1 MPDQTEKQTFS
12 DDEALDFHRIPTPGK
27 ISMAPTKPMA
37 TQRDLSLAYSPGV
50 AVPVLAIAADADKAY
65 DYTSKGNLVAV
76 ISNGTAILGL
86 GNLGHMASKP
96 VMEGKSVLFKRFADV
111 DSFDIEVKTTDPD
124 EFITVVKNIGDTW
137 GGINLEDIKSPECF
151 VIESELQD
159 LLDIPVFHDDQHGTA
174 IISTAGLINAV
185 HIAGKKLDEIKV
197 VLAGAGAAGLSSIA
211 LMKAAGVKAEN
222 TVICDR
228 DGVVYKGR
236 DHGMDQWKAA
246 HATDTPLRT
255 LAEAMVGADVVLGL
269 SAKGAITKEMV
280 ASMAPNPIIFAMA
293 NPDPEITPEDVK
305 SVRSDAI
312 IATGRSDYVNQVNN
326 VLAFPY
332 LFRGALDVRAR
343 LINLVMKIACAH
355 ALAALAR
362 EDVPDEVAAAYRGRK
377 LKFGPDYIIPTPFD
391 PRLIWYIPP
400 FVAQAAMDTGVA
412 RVQIEDM
419 DAYRHALR
427 SRVDPSAA
435 LMQKISSAVR
445 GGPNKRVVFAEGEE
459 PAVIRAAWGFKQA
472 DLGTPILVGRED
484 LIRQN
489 AAEAGLNFDEL
500 GIEITNARVS
510 DHNVEDTDWLYEKL
524 QRRGYLR
531 RDVQRMINHHQRHL
545 LARLHAGIDL
555 AQCQRV
561 GVLFHRGHAVLIDDD
576 IRDGVEGIL
585 GEDAHRHGL
594 HLFQHRQRVEAAY
607 VLLGIQR
614 LAAGGEGHPDQL
626 ARLRQHL
633 LHLLALGLQVFE
645 APHFH
650 RVQRA
655 EVHADP
661 AGGFEHHH
669 GAGQGLSALLLG
681 HEQRHQ
687 IRQILFAVEAELAG
701 LRLDLARLQPAGEG
715 ETLDQGCERHPAHL
729 FRRQRQGSEGGLV
742 GLGHPSL
749 AVEGEDQVRQRLE
762 QGLNLVVLAL
772 GGHVGDGL
780 DVIDAGNAADLR
792 HQMLEIAKLQ
802 LGEIEIDDA

>member
-1 MPDQTEKQTFS
+1 MPDLTDKQTFS
-12 DDEALDFHRIPTPGK
+12 DQDALDFHSHPTPGK

-50 AVPVLAIAADADKAY
+50 AIPVLAIAKDVDKAY
-65 DYTSKGNLVAV
+65 DYTAKGNLVAV

-111 DSFDIEVKTTDPD
+111 DSFDVEVKTTDPD

-174 IISTAGLINAV
+174 IISTAGLINACHV
-185 HIAGKKLDEIKV
+185 TGKRMEDIKV

-236 DHGMDQWKAA
+236 PSGMDQWKAA

-280 ASMAPNPIIFAMA
+280 ASMAPRPIIFAMA
-293 NPDPEITPEDVK
+293 NPDPEITPEDVL

-343 LINLVMKIACAH
+343 RVNHEMKIACAQ
-355 ALAALAR
+355 ALAQLAR
-362 EDVPDEVAAAYRGRK
+362 EDVPDEVAAAYSGRK

-400 FVAQAAMDTGVA
+400 FIAQAAMDTGVA
-412 RVQIEDM
+412 RVAIEDM
-419 DAYRHALR
+419 DAYRTSLR
-427 SRVDPSAA
+427 GRIDPSAA

-445 GGPNKRVVFAEGEE
+445 AAPDKRVVFAEGEE
-459 PAVIRAAWGFKQA
+459 TTVIRAAWAFKQA
-472 DLGTPILVGRED
+472 ELGTPILLGRED
-484 LIRQN
+484 LIRKN
-489 AAEAGLNFDEL
+489 AIEAGLDFDAL
-500 GIEITNARVS
+500 GIEIVNARVS
-510 DHNVEDTDWLYEKL
+510 DKNTEYTDFLYERL

-531 RDVQRMINHHQRHL
+531 RDVQRMINQDRNYFAASMVARGDADAVVTGSTRNFNMVLKEVRRVLDVKERMIGLSIL
-545 LARLHAGIDL
+545 LAKGRTLFVADTSIHELPDAEELAEIAIQAAAAVRRLGRTP
-555 AQCQRV
+555 RV
-561 GVLFHRGHAVLIDDD
+561 AFLSYSTFGNPPGDRGEKVREAIRILDRRGVDFEY
-576 IRDGVEGIL
+576 EG
-585 GEDAHRHGL
+585 EMPP
-594 HLFQHRQRVEAAY
+594 E
-607 VLLGIQR
+607 
-614 LAAGGEGHPDQL
+614 
-626 ARLRQHL
+626 
-633 LHLLALGLQVFE
+633 LALDPE
-645 APHFH
+645 A
-650 RVQRA
+650 RA
-655 EVHADP
+655 NYA
-661 AGGFEHHH
+661 FMR
-669 GAGQGLSALLLG
+669 LSADANVLVMPAIHSASISTRLVQALG
-681 HEQRHQ
+681 GATV
-687 IRQILFAVEAELAG
+687 IGPL
-701 LRLDLARLQPAGEG
+701 
-715 ETLDQGCERHPAHL
+715 
-729 FRRQRQGSEGGLV
+729 LV
-742 GLGHPSL
+742 GLEKSVQIVSL
-749 AVEGEDQVRQRLE
+749 GASVSEIITAATFAAYDGEVVTEG
-762 QGLNLVVLAL
+762 
-772 GGHVGDGL
+772 
-780 DVIDAGNAADLR
+780 
-792 HQMLEIAKLQ
+792 
-802 LGEIEIDDA
+802 

>member
-1 MPDQTEKQTFS
+1 MPDLTDKQTFS
-12 DDEALDFHRIPTPGK
+12 DNEALDFHSEPTPGK

-65 DYTSKGNLVAV
+65 DYTAKGNMVAV

-111 DSFDIEVKTTDPD
+111 DSFDVEVKTTDPA
-124 EFITVVKNIGDTW
+124 EFVTVVKNIGDTW

-174 IISTAGLINAV
+174 IISTAGLINACHV
-185 HIAGKKLDEIKV
+185 AGKKLEDVKV

-222 TVICDR
+222 TVIVDR
-228 DGVVYKGR
+228 DGVVFKGR

-246 HATDTPLRT
+246 HATDTPHRT

-269 SAKGAITKEMV
+269 SAKGALTKEMV
-280 ASMAPNPIIFAMA
+280 ASMAPRPIIFAMA
-293 NPDPEITPEDVK
+293 NPDPEITPEDVM

-343 LINLVMKIACAH
+343 RVNHEMKVACAR

-412 RVQIEDM
+412 RRPIPDM
-419 DAYRHALR
+419 DAYRTELR

-445 GGPNKRVVFAEGEE
+445 SGPNKRVVFAEGEE
-459 PAVIRAAWGFKQA
+459 PSVIRAAWGFKQA
-472 DLGTPILVGRED
+472 ELGTPVLVGRED

-489 AAEAGLNFDEL
+489 AQEAGLNFDEL

-510 DHNVEDTDWLYEKL
+510 GRNVEYTDWLYEKL

-531 RDVQRMINHHQRHL
+531 RDVQRMINQDRNYFGATLVAQGEADAMVTGVTRNFNMALREVQRVLEVKETLIGLSIL
-545 LARLHAGIDL
+545 LARGRTLFVADTSIHELPDAQEL
-555 AQCQRV
+555 ADIACQAAASVRRLGRNPRV
-561 GVLFHRGHAVLIDDD
+561 AFMSYSTFGNPPGDRGEKVREAIRILDRRGVDFEY
-576 IRDGVEGIL
+576 EGEMPPEIALDPAAHPAYAFNRLSKPANIL
-585 GEDAHRHGL
+585 VMPAIHS
-594 HLFQHRQRVEAAY
+594 AAISTKL
-607 VLLGIQR
+607 VQ
-614 LAAGGEGHPDQL
+614 
-626 ARLRQHL
+626 
-633 LHLLALGLQVFE
+633 ALG
-645 APHFH
+645 
-650 RVQRA
+650 
-655 EVHADP
+655 
-661 AGGFEHHH
+661 
-669 GAGQGLSALLLG
+669 GATVIGPL
-681 HEQRHQ
+681 
-687 IRQILFAVEAELAG
+687 
-701 LRLDLARLQPAGEG
+701 
-715 ETLDQGCERHPAHL
+715 
-729 FRRQRQGSEGGLV
+729 LV
-742 GLGHPSL
+742 GLEKSVQIVPLGASVSEIITAATFAAYH
-749 AVEGEDQVRQRLE
+749 EGPVFHGEGVSSAPKPPAPFIED
-762 QGLNLVVLAL
+762 
-772 GGHVGDGL
+772 
-780 DVIDAGNAADLR
+780 
-792 HQMLEIAKLQ
+792 
-802 LGEIEIDDA
+802 